1 MVRKEGSRAAPL
13 FYFPLVGGLVNRRK
27 LTKGEVLFREHELG
41 DVAYLVEK
49 GAIRISICN
58 DDSLVDLADLREGD
72 LVGEMAVID
81 DAPRTAT
88 ATALEDTLLL
98 VIDREHLAERIAQT
112 DPVVRALLGGQLKRY
127 RSMLAAVQGLEVPET
142 GSKVHEDVAAI
153 AKIRLESQLREALG
167 RRELEMHLQPLYEI
181 APQRIAGYEAL
192 IRWNHPE
199 RGAISPAEFIALA
212 EETSLIV
219 PVGEYMLHE
228 AIAALVAMRSA
239 GIDPLPFVSINVSPR
254 QLREARLIEQLLVWL
269 KDADLSTTAVK
280 LEITESQVLDYRH
293 VSELLSQC
301 RIHGIRV
308 ALDDFGTGFS
318 NLSHLRELAFDTV
331 KIDQAFVRDI
341 KAEPRAVAML
351 EAIVAL
357 VHAIGADALVEG
369 VETQEQ
375 LELLQRLGCRY
386 AQGYLIGKPLPLKQ
400 VLERG

>member
-1 MVRKEGSRAAPL
+1 MSRKE
-13 FYFPLVGGLVNRRK
+13 LV
-27 LTKGEVLFREHELG
+27 KGEILFHEHEPG
-41 DVAYLVEK
+41 DVAYLVER
-49 GAIRISICN
+49 GTIQV
-58 DDSLVDLADLREGD
+58 SLRSGDNLVALADLKEGD

-127 RSMLAAVQGLEVPET
+127 RSMLAAVQGLEAPDT
-142 GSKVHEDVAAI
+142 GGNVHEDVAAI
-153 AKIRLESQLREALG
+153 AKIRLESQLREALE
-167 RRELEMHLQPLYEI
+167 RCELEMHLQPLFEI
-181 APQRIAGYEAL
+181 PQQRVAGYEAL
-192 IRWNHPE
+192 IRWRHPE
-199 RGAISPAEFIALA
+199 RGPISPAEFIALA

-228 AIAALVAMRSA
+228 AIAALVAMRNS
-239 GIDPLPFVSINVSPR
+239 GMEPLPFVSINVSPR

-269 KDADLSTTAVK
+269 KEADLPTSAVK
-280 LEITESQVLDYRH
+280 LEITESQVLDYGL
-293 VSELLSQC
+293 VSELLGKC
-301 RIHGIRV
+301 RAHGIRV

-341 KAEPRAVAML
+341 ETAPRAIAML

-357 VHAIGADALVEG
+357 VQAIGADALVEG
-369 VETQEQ
+369 IESQTQ
-375 LELLQRLGCRY
+375 LDVLQRLGCRY
-386 AQGYLIGKPLPLKQ
+386 AQGYLIGKPMPLAQ
-400 VLERG
+400 VLEGR

>member
-1 MVRKEGSRAAPL
+1 MSRRSIRA
-13 FYFPLVGGLVNRRK
+13 
-27 LTKGEVLFREHELG
+27 GEVLFHEHDPPHSAFLIESG
-41 DVAYLVEK
+41 RV
-49 GAIRISICN
+49 RISVGLAE
-58 DDSLVDLADLREGD
+58 DSLVLAELGPGD
-72 LVGEMAVID
+72 LVGEMAMID

-88 ATALEDTLLL
+88 AVAIEDSVLL

-127 RSMLAAVQGLEVPET
+127 RSMLAAVQGLEAPDA
-142 GSKVHEDVAAI
+142 GAKVHEDVAAI
-153 AKIRLESQLREALG
+153 AKIRLESQLREALE
-167 RRELEMHLQPLYEI
+167 RRELEMHLQPLFEI
-181 APQRIAGYEAL
+181 PQQRVAGYEAL
-192 IRWNHPE
+192 IRWRHPE

-228 AIAALVAMRSA
+228 AIAALVAMRKR
-239 GIDPLPFVSINVSPR
+239 GMEPLPFVSINVSPR

-269 KDADLSTTAVK
+269 KDAGLSTTAVK

>member
-1 MVRKEGSRAAPL
+1 MSRRCLRA
-13 FYFPLVGGLVNRRK
+13 
-27 LTKGEVLFREHELG
+27 GEVLFHEHDPPHSAFLIESG
-41 DVAYLVEK
+41 RV
-49 GAIRISICN
+49 RISVGLAE
-58 DDSLVDLADLREGD
+58 DSLVLAELGPGD
-72 LVGEMAVID
+72 LVGEMAMID

-88 ATALEDTLLL
+88 AVAIEDSVLL
-98 VIDREHLAERIAQT
+98 VIDREHLAERVAQT

-127 RSMLAAVQGLEVPET
+127 RAMLATMRGLDAPGT
-142 GSKVHEDVAAI
+142 FADAEDVIAI

-239 GIDPLPFVSINVSPR
+239 GIEPLPFVSINVSPR

-269 KDADLSTTAVK
+269 KDAGLSTTAVK

-301 RIHGIRV
+301 RAHGIRV

-400 VLERG
+400 VLARG